1 MLEEE
6 KKRGREI
13 ARMSSKQRSELVAKM
28 MFGKKADTAKLPF
41 VFLMTISG
49 IGPFGSGFLNNLY
62 IGLFFTKRRYRD
74 AMKLKLP
81 YRL

>member
-13 ARMSSKQRSELVAKM
+13 ARMSSKQRSKLVAKM
-28 MFGKKADTAKLPF
+28 MFGKGADTAKLPF
-41 VFLMTISG
+41 VFLMTIWG

-62 IGLFFTKRRYRD
+62 IGSFFAKRKYRD
-74 AMKLKLP
+74 AMKLKLQ
-81 YRL
+81 